1 MTSLVADGL
10 FGLAPKAPPSYP
22 AKTLLEEMY
31 DQKAIKQRVFSMR
44 LGFQG
49 QESRL
54 WLGGF
59 DHEQIRAS
67 INGFPYGLRSDDK
80 TPDQLESHIN
90 WVQQSSEFY
99 WSTYLSS
106 VQLN

>member
-49 QESRL
+49 
-54 WLGGF
+54 
-59 DHEQIRAS
+59 
-67 INGFPYGLRSDDK
+67 
-80 TPDQLESHIN
+80 
-90 WVQQSSEFY
+90 
-99 WSTYLSS
+99 
-106 VQLN
+106 